1 MNNVER
7 TLSIRYLDV
16 ESLRKTFFKDVSISF
31 GKIVL
36 VILIDIFVRKMIRFA
51 KHSKIRTENRL
62 EIQRGLNT

>member
-36 VILIDIFVRKMIRFA
+36 MISVCFINIFVTEMIPV
-51 KHSKIRTENRL
+51 L
-62 EIQRGLNT
+62 LNTRKFRVKIDNVD